1 MTKQDPKAVYQR
13 LIDAANQRTFA
24 VMDELVGEDFV
35 GHWLSAGPELRGP
48 AAYRQWF
55 ETLVR
60 VFPDWRGTIED
71 LVAEGETVAARWRV
85 QGTLQQEWTTAAG
98 RTIPGRGQRM
108 DIQGVH
114 IVRVRDGKLVEQWHS
129 QDVLTMLQQLDA
141 LGTIGQQSASG

>member
-1 MTKQDPKAVYQR
+1 MAGQEPKAVYQQ
-13 LIDAANQRTFA
+13 LIEAVNQRNLA
-24 VMDELVGEDFV
+24 VIDELVAPDFV
-35 GHWLSAGPELRGP
+35 GHWLFAAPELHGRE
-48 AAYRQWF
+48 AYRQWF

-71 LVAEGETVAARWRV
+71 LVAEGETVVARWRV

-114 IVRVRDGKLVEQWHS
+114 LVRVRDGQLVEQWHS

-141 LGTIGQQSASG
+141 LSTAGQPPA